1 MTNQPMDK
9 QISAFDSAYE
19 MICDTE
25 HQEVM
30 DEGME
35 IMKQL
40 ADEGDMHAAAVYG
53 MACSFEHIATMIQN
67 SARSIWK

>member
-1 MTNQPMDK
+1 MDK

-40 ADEGDMHAAAVYG
+40 ADEGDMHAAVTRA
-53 MACSFEHIATMIQN
+53 IAEVSSSRIAWGSGLSKSRDERAT
-67 SARSIWK
+67 

>member
-53 MACSFEHIATMIQN
+53 MAC
-67 SARSIWK
+67 